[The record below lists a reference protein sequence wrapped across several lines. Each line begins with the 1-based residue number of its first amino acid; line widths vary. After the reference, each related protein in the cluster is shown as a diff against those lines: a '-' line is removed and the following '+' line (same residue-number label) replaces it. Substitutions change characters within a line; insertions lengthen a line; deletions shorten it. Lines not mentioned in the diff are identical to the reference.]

1 MSSDFISAFNQLIAL
16 FCFFLLNR
24 RQIGLCWYV
33 RGEDLE
39 VSAVMYYLL
48 NPAGCRVLLLSE
60 F

>member
-1 MSSDFISAFNQLIAL
+1 M
-16 FCFFLLNR
+16 
-24 RQIGLCWYV
+24 

-48 NPAGCRVLLLSE
+48 NLAGCRVLLLSE